1 MGQDTWQDHMT
12 NRESHDRQEQ
22 GTRQNPHRDIYSVYS
37 DIVFSISTCNI

>member
-22 GTRQNPHRDIYSVYS
+22 GTRQNHKTPCIWSDKGNVIEYIY
-37 DIVFSISTCNI
+37 